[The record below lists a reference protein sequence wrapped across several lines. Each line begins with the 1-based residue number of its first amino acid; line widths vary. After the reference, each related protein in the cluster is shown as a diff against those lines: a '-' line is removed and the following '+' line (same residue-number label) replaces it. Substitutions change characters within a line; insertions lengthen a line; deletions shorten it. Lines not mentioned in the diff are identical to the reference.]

1 MTKPALVC
9 LLSICLASAGC
20 TSTRSIMLPQPAG
33 QSVPRVAVGERVI
46 VTMKSGAIRHLRVE
60 AIDAQTLTGRN
71 VKGSQRG
78 NSSQLLLN
86 DVELIQVRTDQSGR
100 TIGVIAG
107 VLVVGLVARAVYCFS
122 DGRTYCSR
130 EDD

>member
-1 MTKPALVC
+1 MKPALVC

-20 TSTRSIMLPQPAG
+20 TSTRSIPLRPAG
-33 QSVPRVAVGERVI
+33 QSVPRVAVGDRVI
-46 VTMKSGAIRHLRVE
+46 VTMKSGAIRHLHVE

-71 VKGSQRG
+71 AERSRRG
-78 NSSQLLLN
+78 KSSQLLLT
-86 DVELIQVRTDQSGR
+86 DVERIQVRTVRSGP

-107 VLVVGLVARAVYCFS
+107 IVLVGLVARAVYCFS